1 MEVLKGKARNI
12 KKENS
17 LKKKNIKGEY
27 GRNRY
32 HHMSEEKKQRLSK
45 GIPKKLLQCKKKKKI
60 DTIFFFFLTF
70 SLYKVQTMEPK
81 TLILVKNIC

>member
-45 GIPKKLLQCKKKKKI
+45 GIPKKLLQCKKKKKLI
-60 DTIFFFFLTF
+60 QFFFFLSF

>member
-45 GIPKKLLQCKKKKKI
+45 GIPKKLLQCKKKKNWYN
-60 DTIFFFFLTF
+60 FFFFLTF

>member
-17 LKKKNIKGEY
+17 LKKKNIKREY

-45 GIPKKLLQCKKKKKI
+45 GIPKKLLRCKKKKI
-60 DTIFFFFLTF
+60 DTIFFFFGLFLVTR
-70 SLYKVQTMEPK
+70 YKQWNQK
-81 TLILVKNIC
+81 L